1 MAQPSDFN
9 ASVRKSYPEVWKAFA
24 ALSESCHESGPLDD
38 RSRKL
43 VKLALAV
50 AAGLEGGTHSAVRHA
65 KDAGITQAEM
75 EQVAILAITT
85 IGFPVAMRALSWIRD
100 NSE

>member
-9 ASVRKSYPEVWKAFA
+9 ESVRKSYPEVWKAFA
-24 ALSESCHESGPLDD
+24 ALSERCHESGPLDD

-50 AAGLEGGTHSAVRHA
+50 AAGLEGGTHSAMRHA
-65 KDAGITQAEM
+65 KDAGITQEEM
-75 EQVAILAITT
+75 EQVAIL
-85 IGFPVAMRALSWIRD
+85 VLQL
-100 NSE
+100 

>member
-24 ALSESCHESGPLDD
+24 ALSESCHENGPLDD

-100 NSE
+100 SSE